1 MFYARPHFGDF
12 MVAPLLAFGQWVV
25 AAAFPLDTTPVALGL
40 ELFFPLLTGVA
51 SIRIHF
57 RTGIP
62 VIQYNFK
69 VPAVVDR
76 GRVGHQLA
84 DQFVFAIYSDRE
96 LEAIGA
102 FAMLLR
108 PGRIQIFLTAFRWAP
123 VGRHSVFF

>member
-57 RTGIP
+57 GTGIP

-84 DQFVFAIYSDRE
+84 DQFVFAIYSDRDVMDASPYRTGSGV
-96 LEAIGA
+96 LQKGVPA
-102 FAMLLR
+102 
-108 PGRIQIFLTAFRWAP
+108 
-123 VGRHSVFF
+123 